1 MERMQYLKDNNF
13 SHFRTV
19 QLVGGRR
26 SGKGFITAVAVAYKM
41 YLLTLMENVSKH
53 YGIDEGKAIYFSV
66 IADSMDQAKAHQF
79 GDIAN
84 ALLDCSILQKQSL
97 ISKYVAESIHVN
109 TPFDKRRASI
119 LRSSGAR
126 IDKDMAS
133 LIVKAFGT
141 NSKTLRGSASM
152 MYIFDEFAHFIS
164 GESKMSDE
172 EIYKAAVPSLA
183 TFDED
188 AMIFVN
194 SSPYSKTGKFFELFE
209 QAVLL
214 DPPEDG
220 KPVYPTHFMLQFPSW
235 ETYKD

>member
-1 MERMQYLKDNNF
+1 MERIKYLKDAGYP
-13 SHFRTV
+13 HFRTI

-26 SGKGFITAVAVAYKM
+26 SGKGFITAVAMAYKI
-41 YLLTLMENVSKH
+41 YQLTLMESVGKH
-53 YGIDEGKAIYFSV
+53 YGIDEGKAVYFSV
-66 IADSMDQAKAHQF
+66 IADSMEQAKAHQF
-79 GDIAN
+79 GDAAN
-84 ALLDCSILQKQSL
+84 ALLDCDMLQKQQL
-97 ISKYVAESIHVN
+97 ITKYVAESIHVA
-109 TPFDKRRASI
+109 TPFDKRRASV
-119 LRSSGAR
+119 LRSTGAK

-152 MYIFDEFAHFIS
+152 MYVFDEFAHFIS
-164 GESKMSDE
+164 GDSKMSDE
-172 EIYKAAVPSLA
+172 EIYKAAIPSLA

-194 SSPYSKTGKFFELFE
+194 SSPYSKTGKFFELYE

-220 KPVYPTHFMLQFPSW
+220 EPVYPTHFMLQFPS
-235 ETYKD
+235 